1 MSTNNNNLNN
11 LIGSR
16 DVLKRMNE
24 LKETQIISV
33 MRSAGRKA
41 MQSVLDDAKRN
52 ASQIDD
58 TESPL
63 SIADNIVM
71 KTSYRRTTGDLT
83 IKVGIQ
89 GGARYRRGD
98 KEKGLV
104 TYWRYVEFGT
114 EHSAAH
120 PFLRPA
126 MDSNQ
131 SQIFATFLAEVAAG
145 INRRLK

>member
-63 SIADNIVM
+63 SIADNVVM
-71 KTSYRRTTGDLT
+71 KTRLASKAAQDTVVV
-83 IKVGIQ
+83 IKTK
-89 GGARYRRGD
+89 A
-98 KEKGLV
+98 
-104 TYWRYVEFGT
+104 
-114 EHSAAH
+114 
-120 PFLRPA
+120 
-126 MDSNQ
+126 
-131 SQIFATFLAEVAAG
+131 
-145 INRRLK
+145 